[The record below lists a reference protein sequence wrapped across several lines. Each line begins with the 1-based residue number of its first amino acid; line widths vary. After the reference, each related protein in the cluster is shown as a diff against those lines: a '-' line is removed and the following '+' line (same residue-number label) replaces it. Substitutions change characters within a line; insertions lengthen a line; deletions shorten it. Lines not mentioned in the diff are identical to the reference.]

1 MFYECFMKTTAFFT
15 FHALTMESLVHV
27 CCLNDQEPM
36 YKSTKHVSG
45 LTLSSDL
52 QIHVLQ

>member
-1 MFYECFMKTTAFFT
+1 MFDELKTTVSFA

-27 CCLNDQEPM
+27 CRLNDQEPM
-36 YKSTKHVSG
+36 DKLTKHVSG
-45 LTLSSDL
+45 MALSSDL